1 MFQVFTNWC
10 LQFDCR
16 TSGKNGD
23 ILGSMQKIGMFMVTD
38 TIGSFIHTLVFLPI
52 VYFALRGR
60 IHMPFKGLRDTPKTA
75 LSIAFR

>member
-10 LQFDCR
+10 LQFNCR
-16 TSGKNGD
+16 MSGKNGD

-52 VYFALRGR
+52 VYFTFTRKN
-60 IHMPFKGLRDTPKTA
+60 PY
-75 LSIAFR
+75 AF